1 MSHNR
6 TEQRKKQLPDA
17 LTLHLA
23 LLFTHMHTFSAH
35 PTMAPRLTPFDRLQV
50 GRCTFASDPMD
61 DGGNVGGAALFESY
75 YRTVS
80 IVAQV
85 FVLLV
90 VVGLDLLGKR

>member
-1 MSHNR
+1 
-6 TEQRKKQLPDA
+6 
-17 LTLHLA
+17 
-23 LLFTHMHTFSAH
+23 
-35 PTMAPRLTPFDRLQV
+35 MAPRLTPFDRLQV

-90 VVGLDLLGKR
+90 VVGLDLLRKR